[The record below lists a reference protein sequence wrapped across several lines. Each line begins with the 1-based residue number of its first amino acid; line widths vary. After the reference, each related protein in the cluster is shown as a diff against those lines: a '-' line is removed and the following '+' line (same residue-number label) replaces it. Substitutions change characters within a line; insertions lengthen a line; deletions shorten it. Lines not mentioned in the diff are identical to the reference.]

1 MLNTFHRIE
10 FWASKLLQVGGMIFI
25 DMLFAFLA
33 ALLVLAVLWAIQ
45 PSVGMGNRK
54 WLARCSVFV
63 VIFLVIWAG
72 GLWINPVGP
81 PWWGSPWL
89 SFLLVACV
97 LGLVAAA
104 FLAARPGPSQAADG
118 TAVETDVGIS
128 VGIFFWLLLLV
139 LIVAIAV
146 RYAWPTD

>member
-1 MLNTFHRIE
+1 MFNTIHRIQ
-10 FWASKLLQVGGMIFI
+10 FRALKLLQVGGMIFI

-45 PSVGMGNRK
+45 PALGTGNRK

-63 VIFLVIWAG
+63 VIFLAVWCG
-72 GLWINPVGP
+72 GLWISPIGP
-81 PWWGSPWL
+81 SWWGSPWL

-104 FLAARPGPSQAADG
+104 FLTARPETSQAADG
-118 TAVETDVGIS
+118 TAVETAVGIS